1 MASVFGNPAF
11 YLTYAVIQAGVLLV
25 LIRLL
30 DFYDRQPLTLV
41 VLVAA
46 WGATG
51 AAAIA
56 LVGNELVKG
65 LLSGDTREVFGNAI
79 APPFVEEAG
88 KGLALIAA
96 IGPIRWL
103 ARRAGVTLFEG
114 VGAGIVYGAAVGLGF
129 AFTEDVFYLIDRA
142 RTQGLEAGFDTFLYR
157 RDFLGPAVIHHAIFT
172 AAFGAGLGLAA
183 WSRRR
188 ALKLGF
194 PLLGFALAVLLHAVN
209 NGLVEVVLVLQY
221 GVAETAAWAR
231 GFPFTPG
238 IEATASTVTRLM
250 RVFDFFYLVVFAGAM
265 ALWLRYERGVIRR
278 ELEEEVESGLISRT
292 EWETM
297 FDLSRRPARD
307 WQLIRSGQLER
318 VRHVRRLRGELA
330 RLALLKQRT
339 RRLGGDWS
347 RVQRSRRQIATL
359 ATFDVAPVKVP
370 TPSTPLIG
378 RERELAE
385 IGELL
390 AQPHIRL
397 VTLTGPGGTGKTRLS
412 LDLALQASERF
423 ASGVYFVELAP
434 VTDADLLPATIAGV
448 LELRELPGEPIVET
462 LANELRDK
470 QLLLV
475 LDNFEQLTDA
485 AGTLAE
491 LLTVAPRLRI
501 LATSR
506 RPLRIGG
513 EREYPIPPLELPDLD
528 VTPDVELLSQSPAVA
543 LFLER
548 ARAANPDFELTDRN
562 AAAVGEICVR
572 LDGLPLALE
581 LAARRTKLLSPEAM
595 LERLGSR
602 LEVLTGGASD
612 LPSRHQALRD
622 TIGWS
627 FELLEPSE
635 QALFARLAVMVGG
648 ATLEAIEAVCG
659 PPAGPDA
666 GSIEAG
672 VESLLDKSL
681 LRRQDGADGV
691 ARFGMLETI
700 REYALEIL
708 RERGELEAL
717 RALHARC
724 FVLVAEQ
731 AEPELLLA
739 EQAMWA
745 ERLVQ
750 EEGNLRAAMTWSLE
764 SGELELGLRI
774 AGALPRFWSL
784 RGQVVEGR
792 RWLTEALA
800 RDADVAP
807 PVQAKAHFAGG
818 YAALALGEYEDAI
831 ARFEAGLALYRE
843 LGDEPGAARSL
854 AQLGWLLTTQ
864 RKYEQATAR
873 SLESLELARRIADPQ
888 TESVALTNL
897 ADGAAQQG
905 EYERATE
912 LYEQSLALRR
922 DLGDRRNIANAL
934 LNLGRAELL
943 HGDREAARYLLD
955 EGLELARGVGDT
967 WGISVGLGSLG
978 RLALMSGERERAV
991 ELLYEA
997 LELCRQRGDK
1007 KLAAECLDSMAEA
1020 AAGAGEPAR
1029 AAQLSGAAEALREA
1043 IGAAYSP
1050 AELSLRERPLADLRR
1065 ALGETAFRTEWA
1077 TGRSLGMVGA
1087 ISYALAPSQS
1097 ASRRERRLRT
1107 AENPLSR
1114 RAPRHE

>member
-30 DFYDRQPLTLV
+30 DFYDRQPLALV

-51 AAAIA
+51 AAVIA

-96 IGPIRWL
+96 VGPIRWL

-129 AFTEDVFYLIDRA
+129 AFTEDVFYLIDQA
-142 RTQGLEAGFDTFLYR
+142 RTHGLEAGFDTFLYR

-172 AAFGAGLGLAA
+172 AAFGGGLGLAA

-188 ALKLGF
+188 VLKVVF

-221 GVAETAAWAR
+221 GVAETAAWAQ

-238 IEATASTVTRLM
+238 IDATASTVTRLM
-250 RVFDFFYLVVFAGAM
+250 RVFDFFYLVAFAGAM
-265 ALWLRYERGVIRR
+265 ALWLRYERGVISR
-278 ELEEEVESGLISRT
+278 ELEEEVETGLISRT

-297 FDLSRRPARD
+297 FDVSRRSGRD

-318 VRHVRRLRGELA
+318 VRHIRRLRTELA
-330 RLALLKQRT
+330 RLALLKRRT
-339 RRLGGDWS
+339 RRAGGDWS

-359 ATFDVAPVKVP
+359 AAFDVAPVKVP
-370 TPSTPLIG
+370 TPATPLIG

-385 IGELL
+385 LGELL
-390 AQPHIRL
+390 AQPEVRL

-412 LDLALQASERF
+412 LELALEARERF
-423 ASGVYFVELAP
+423 ASGVYFVELAA
-434 VTDADLLPATIAGV
+434 VRDADLLPATIAGA
-448 LELRELPGEPIVET
+448 LELRQLPDEPMADM

-475 LDNFEQLTDA
+475 LDNFEQLMGA
-485 AGTLAE
+485 AGIVAE
-491 LLTVAPRLRI
+491 LLALAPRLRI

-506 RPLRIGG
+506 GPLRVRG
-513 EREYPIPPLELPDLD
+513 EREYAIPPLALPAAGAVLD
-528 VTPDVELLSQSPAVA
+528 VESLSQSPAVA
-543 LFLER
+543 LFVER
-548 ARAANPDFELTDRN
+548 AREADQQFALTEQN
-562 AAAVGEICVR
+562 VAAVVEICVR

-581 LAARRTKLLSPEAM
+581 LAARHTKLLSPQAI
-595 LERLGSR
+595 LERLESR
-602 LEVLTGGASD
+602 LPVLTGGAGD
-612 LPSRHQALRD
+612 LPLRHQTLRD
-622 TIGWS
+622 TIAWS
-627 FELLEPSE
+627 FDLLGPGE
-635 QALFARLAVMVGG
+635 QALFARLGVMVGG
-648 ATLEAIEAVCG
+648 ATLEAVAAVCG
-659 PPAGPDA
+659 PPAGPD
-666 GSIEAG
+666 GVSTEAG
-672 VESLLDKSL
+672 VGSLLDMSL
-681 LRRQDGADGV
+681 LRRRDGADGV

-700 REYALEIL
+700 REYALEVL
-708 RERGELEAL
+708 RERGELELL
-717 RALHARC
+717 RSLHARY
-724 FVLVAEQ
+724 FVVVAER

-739 EQAMWA
+739 DQDLWIR
-745 ERLVQ
+745 RLVE
-750 EEGNLRAAMTWSLE
+750 EEGNLRAAMSWSLE
-764 SGELELGLRI
+764 SGELEPGLRI
-774 AGALPRFWSL
+774 AGALPRFWSS
-784 RGQVVEGR
+784 RGQLVEGH
-792 RWLTEALA
+792 RWLTMALA
-800 RDADVAP
+800 SQGDVAL
-807 PVQAKAHFAGG
+807 PVQAKAHFADG
-818 YAALALGEYEDAI
+818 YAALAEGQYPHAI
-831 ARFEAGLALYRE
+831 EKFEASLALYRE
-843 LGDEPGAARSL
+843 LGDEPGAARCL
-854 AQLGWLLTTQ
+854 AQLGWVLTTLGEH
-864 RKYEQATAR
+864 EQATAR
-873 SLESLELARRIADPQ
+873 SLESLELARRIADRQ

-905 EYERATE
+905 DYERAKV

-967 WGISVGLGSLG
+967 WGISVGLASVG
-978 RLALMSGERERAV
+978 RLALLSGERERAV
-991 ELLYEA
+991 ELLDEA
-997 LELCRQRGDK
+997 LELSRQRGDR
-1007 KLAAECLDSMAEA
+1007 KLAAECLDSLAEA
-1020 AAGAGEPAR
+1020 VAGAGEPAR
-1029 AAQLSGAAEALREA
+1029 AAQLSGAAEGLREA
-1043 IGAAYSP
+1043 IGAVYSP
-1050 AELSLRERPLADLRR
+1050 AELSLRERALADLRR
-1065 ALGETAFRTEWA
+1065 ALGETAFRSEWA
-1077 TGRSLGMVGA
+1077 TGRSLGMSGA
-1087 ISYALAPSQS
+1087 ISYALAPEGG

-1107 AENPLSR
+1107 AEH
-1114 RAPRHE
+1114 RAAQG

>member
-1 MASVFGNPAF
+1 VASVFGNPAF

-30 DFYDRQPLTLV
+30 DFYDRQPLGLV

-51 AAAIA
+51 AAVIA
-56 LVGNELVKG
+56 LIGNEIVTG
-65 LLSGDTREVFGNAI
+65 LLSGDTREVFGDAI

-88 KGLALIAA
+88 KGLALVAA
-96 IGPIRWL
+96 VGPIRWL

-183 WSRRR
+183 WTRSR
-188 ALKLGF
+188 ALKVVF

-238 IEATASTVTRLM
+238 IDATASTATRLL
-250 RVFDFFYLVVFAGAM
+250 RVFDFFYLVAFAGAM
-265 ALWLRYERGVIRR
+265 ALWLRYERGVISR
-278 ELEEEVESGLISRT
+278 ELEEEVEGGLISRT
-292 EWETM
+292 EWENM
-297 FDLSRRPARD
+297 FDLSRRPARE

-330 RLALLKQRT
+330 RLALLKRRT
-339 RRLGGDWS
+339 RRIGGDWS

-359 ATFDVAPVKVP
+359 ATFDVAPIKVP
-370 TPSTPLIG
+370 TPSTRLIG
-378 RERELAE
+378 RERELTE

-390 AQPHIRL
+390 AQPDVRL

-412 LDLALQASERF
+412 LELALQVSERF
-423 ASGVYFVELAP
+423 ASGVYFVELAA
-434 VTDADLLPATIAGV
+434 VTDAGLLPGTIAGA

-485 AGTLAE
+485 AGTVAE

-513 EREYPIPPLELPDLD
+513 EREYPIPPLGLPDLD
-528 VTPDVELLSQSPAVA
+528 VTTDVELLSQSPAVA

-548 ARAANPDFELTDRN
+548 ARAAHPEFELTESN

-581 LAARRTKLLSPEAM
+581 LAARRTKLLSPQAM

-602 LEVLTGGASD
+602 LQVLTGGAGD
-612 LPSRHQALRD
+612 LPSRHQTLRD

-627 FELLEPSE
+627 FELLEPGE
-635 QALFARLAVMVGG
+635 QALFARLGVMVGG
-648 ATLEAIEAVCG
+648 ATLEAVEAVCAS
-659 PPAGPDA
+659 PPSPDA
-666 GSIEAG
+666 GAIEAG

-681 LRRQDGADGV
+681 LRRQDGADGE

-700 REYALEIL
+700 REYSLEVL
-708 RERGELEAL
+708 RERGELEL
-717 RALHARC
+717 FRSLHARY
-724 FVLVAEQ
+724 FALVAER
-731 AEPELLLA
+731 AEPELLRA
-739 EQAMWA
+739 EQVVWTQ
-745 ERLVQ
+745 RLVQ
-750 EEGNLRAAMTWSLE
+750 EEGNLRSAMTWSLE
-764 SGELELGLRI
+764 SGELEPGLRI
-774 AGALPRFWSL
+774 AGALPRFWSS
-784 RGQVVEGR
+784 RGQVVEGH
-792 RWLTEALA
+792 RWLTLALA
-800 RDADVAP
+800 SSADVAP
-807 PVQAKAHFAGG
+807 PVQAKGHFADG
-818 YAALALGEYEDAI
+818 YAALAEGKYEHAI
-831 ARFEAGLALYRE
+831 EKFEASLALYRE
-843 LGDEPGAARSL
+843 LGDEAGTARCL

-864 RKYEQATAR
+864 GKHEQATER
-873 SLESLELARRIADPQ
+873 SLESLELARRIEDAQ

-905 EYERATE
+905 EYERAIE
-912 LYEQSLALRR
+912 LYGESLALRR

-934 LNLGRAELL
+934 LNLGRAELQR
-943 HGDREAARYLLD
+943 GDREATRYLLD

-978 RLALMSGERERAV
+978 RLAVMSGEHERAV
-991 ELLYEA
+991 ELLNEA
-997 LELCRQRGDK
+997 LELCRRRGDK
-1007 KLAAECLDSMAEA
+1007 KLAAECLDSLAEA
-1020 AAGAGEPAR
+1020 ATATGEPAR
-1029 AAQLSGAAEALREA
+1029 AAQLAGAAEALRDA

-1050 AELSLRERPLADLRR
+1050 AELALREQARADLRR
-1065 ALGETAFRTEWA
+1065 ALGETVFRTEWA
-1077 TGRSLGMVGA
+1077 TGRSLGLSGA
-1087 ISYALAPSQS
+1087 VSYALDPSRT

-1107 AENPLSR
+1107 AEIL
-1114 RAPRHE
+1114 